1 MSPVRV
7 YLDTRRAN
15 RDGLYPLKLRITL
28 PDGILLFSLNRYIAE
43 NQFVRNQVVRHDE
56 RIQLNHMIREV
67 VNKAEDLLSQQSNWT
82 RAKMKNA
89 LLLGELNRK
98 ALVKDGFQRKTD
110 NAGRP
115 KTLSTYKYTLSTIG
129 RYCNVNLLTYDDVTH
144 DWLKGFVKFLS
155 GCSINTQSIH
165 LRNLRAVF
173 NEAINAGDIPQGL
186 YPFRGFKIKS
196 EKTLKRNL
204 TLEELITL
212 RDFPC
217 ETLHEKYRDIFMLIF
232 YLIGINMVDLC
243 GLKRIRNGRV
253 EYRRSK
259 TGTLFSIK
267 VEPEAM
273 AIIEKYKGKDFLVD
287 IMDGRKDY
295 NSYVKKINKVL
306 KTIGPVEYVKEE
318 RGKTRITSRLIAHR
332 QPLFPELS
340 TYWARHTWAS
350 LAAELEI
357 PKETISAALGHSSG
371 SVTDI
376 YINFNRKKIDEA
388 NRKVLDYVKKGAE
401 KSS

>member
-1 MSPVRV
+1 
-7 YLDTRRAN
+7 
-15 RDGLYPLKLRITL
+15 
-28 PDGILLFSLNRYIAE
+28 
-43 NQFVRNQVVRHDE
+43 
-56 RIQLNHMIREV
+56 
-67 VNKAEDLLSQQSNWT
+67 
-82 RAKMKNA
+82 
-89 LLLGELNRK
+89 
-98 ALVKDGFQRKTD
+98 
-110 NAGRP
+110 
-115 KTLSTYKYTLSTIG
+115 
-129 RYCNVNLLTYDDVTH
+129 
-144 DWLKGFVKFLS
+144 
-155 GCSINTQSIH
+155 
-165 LRNLRAVF
+165 
-173 NEAINAGDIPQGL
+173 
-186 YPFRGFKIKS
+186 
-196 EKTLKRNL
+196 
-204 TLEELITL
+204 
-212 RDFPC
+212 
-217 ETLHEKYRDIFMLIF
+217 MLIF

-243 GLKRIRNGRV
+243 GLKRLRNGRV

-273 AIIEKYKGKDFLVD
+273 AIMEKYKGKDFLVD

-306 KTIGPVEYVKEE
+306 KAIGPVEYVKEE
-318 RGKTRITSRLIAHR
+318 RGKTRITSRMIAHR
-332 QPLFPELS
+332 EPLFPELS

-401 KSS
+401 K